1 VRKLLCTLVLSSA
14 ALAQAPMPV
23 SHSTIAPTLAQT
35 PPMGW
40 NSWNHFATK
49 VTEQDVKN
57 AADALVSSGMR
68 DAGYIYVNIDDAWEG
83 TRDANGVLRA
93 NEKFPDMKGLGDYI
107 HARGLKF
114 GIYSSPGPKTCAK
127 YEASYGHEQQDADL
141 YASWGVDYLKY
152 DLCSF
157 RPLMTAAAKAHPED
171 PDAAERLMRDAY
183 VKMRT
188 ALDKTG
194 RPIVLSLCQYGW
206 NDVWSWG
213 PSVGGNLWR
222 TTGDINDTWDRMTLI
237 GFSQAGLSKYAAPGH
252 WNDPDMLE
260 IGNGGMTPDE
270 YRLHMSLWSMLAAPL
285 IAGNDLSKM
294 TDDTKSILMNKA
306 VIAIDQDKLGKQGDR
321 LRAEGPHEVW
331 TRPLAGGALAV
342 ALFNRGDLPATSTVT
357 LKELGMKKPHHIM
370 DLWANTA
377 ITPKDGIL
385 TATVPARGV
394 VLLRIE
400 P

>member
-1 VRKLLCTLVLSSA
+1 
-14 ALAQAPMPV
+14 
-23 SHSTIAPTLAQT
+23 
-35 PPMGW
+35 
-40 NSWNHFATK
+40 
-49 VTEQDVKN
+49 
-57 AADALVSSGMR
+57 
-68 DAGYIYVNIDDAWEG
+68 
-83 TRDANGVLRA
+83 
-93 NEKFPDMKGLGDYI
+93 
-107 HARGLKF
+107 
-114 GIYSSPGPKTCAK
+114 
-127 YEASYGHEQQDADL
+127 
-141 YASWGVDYLKY
+141 
-152 DLCSF
+152 
-157 RPLMTAAAKAHPED
+157 
-171 PDAAERLMRDAY
+171 
-183 VKMRT
+183 
-188 ALDKTG
+188 
-194 RPIVLSLCQYGW
+194 
-206 NDVWSWG
+206 
-213 PSVGGNLWR
+213 
-222 TTGDINDTWDRMTLI
+222 
-237 GFSQAGLSKYAAPGH
+237 
-252 WNDPDMLE
+252 
-260 IGNGGMTPDE
+260 MTPDE

-331 TRPLAGGALAV
+331 TRPLAGGALAI